1 MKKKKPEVS
10 TSNLM
15 LVDDSDPIPKAPIYL
30 SVATA
35 ARMLDMSGPAL
46 RKRIIRGEVPPGIVT
61 RVGGRTIRLHRIRY
75 LDWLDSLVPG
85 LDMDQR
91 ERACARG

>member
-1 MKKKKPEVS
+1 MQKKKPEVS

-15 LVDDSDPIPKAPIYL
+15 LVDDMDPISTVPVYL

-46 RKRIIRGEVPPGIVT
+46 RKRIIRGEIPPGIVT
-61 RVGGRTIRLHRIRY
+61 RVGGRTLRLHRIRY
-75 LDWLDSLVPG
+75 LDWLNSLAPVVDLEAG
-85 LDMDQR
+85 
-91 ERACARG
+91 